1 MKRFVPLPC
10 LLLLACLA
18 PPVVAQHELILQ
30 GNSQLVRLD
39 RDGTIAWQMTWGG
52 IHDLHLLPNGNVMVP
67 RGAAEVV
74 EIDPATKEVV
84 WSYNSAN
91 ENGNAG
97 KPVEVHAFQPLGDG
111 RLMIAESGPARIIE
125 IDRAGKLLH
134 EVKLKVQRPSTHSDT
149 RLARKL
155 SSGNYLVAHENDGV
169 VREYDS
175 SGKVIWEFEVPLFG
189 QSPKS
194 GHGPEAFGNRVFA
207 AERLTNGNTLVATGN
222 GHSVLE
228 VTPDKQIVWKIEQ
241 KDLPKIQLA
250 WVTTIEV
257 LPNGNYLFGNCHAG
271 PGQPL
276 VIELDPQTKHVVWTL
291 DRFAEFGNSV
301 SNSRR
306 VPEEGPR

>member
-18 PPVVAQHELILQ
+18 TPAVAQHELILQ
-30 GNSQLVRLD
+30 GNSQLVWLD
-39 RDGTIAWQMTWGG
+39 RDGTIAWQMAWGG
-52 IHDLHLLPNGNVMVP
+52 IHDLHLLPNGNVMVQ

-111 RLMIAESGPARIIE
+111 RLMIAESGPGRIIE

-134 EVKLKVQRPSTHSDT
+134 EVKLTVQRPSTHSDT

-155 SSGNYLVAHENDGV
+155 SSGNYLVAHENDGF

-189 QSPKS
+189 QPPKP

-207 AERLTNGNTLVATGN
+207 AERLTNGNTLVTTGN

-228 VTPDKQIVWKIEQ
+228 VTPDNRIVWKIEQ
-241 KDLPKIQLA
+241 KDLPNIQLA

-276 VIELDPQTKHVVWTL
+276 VIELDPQTKHVVWKL

-306 VPEEGPR
+306 VPEEAPR